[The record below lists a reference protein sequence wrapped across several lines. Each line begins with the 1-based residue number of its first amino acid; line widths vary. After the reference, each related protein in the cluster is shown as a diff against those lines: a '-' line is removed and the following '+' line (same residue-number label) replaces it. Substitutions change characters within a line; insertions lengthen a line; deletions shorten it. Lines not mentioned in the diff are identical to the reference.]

1 MLARLQTKNTYSLLV
16 EMQIG
21 TATLEINIENIKQTN
36 KKLKKPKEIKIN
48 LSYEPV
54 KHQTPQI
61 HAWPYSLPSY

>member
-36 KKLKKPKEIKIN
+36 KKLKKTPKK
-48 LSYEPV
+48 
-54 KHQTPQI
+54 
-61 HAWPYSLPSY
+61 